1 MSHSMPTNVPLV
13 PGIDNVPRT
22 PRTPRGTLL
31 DRQDP
36 RFYPV
41 VKDGTK
47 PDPQVSIMPI
57 LITVYLQFTVTGV
70 TVVLNSVDQS
80 LKTKTRFFETK
91 TIELETKTRLFE
103 TEMDSVSH

>member
-1 MSHSMPTNVPLV
+1 MPETSHSHSMPTDVPLV

-22 PRTPRGTLL
+22 PRTPHGTLL

-47 PDPQVSIMPI
+47 PDPQVNIGS
-57 LITVYLQFTVTGV
+57 
-70 TVVLNSVDQS
+70 DQ
-80 LKTKTRFFETK
+80 
-91 TIELETKTRLFE
+91 LFR
-103 TEMDSVSH
+103 TTPDFSNDACGGLY

>member
-22 PRTPRGTLL
+22 PRTPRGTII

-47 PDPQVSIMPI
+47 PDPQVGVIMAFI
-57 LITVYLQFTVTGV
+57 IHFSVVSSSKMSRHQTHERNNSFTVTSPCLITFV
-70 TVVLNSVDQS
+70 NQ
-80 LKTKTRFFETK
+80 
-91 TIELETKTRLFE
+91 I
-103 TEMDSVSH
+103 

>member
-22 PRTPRGTLL
+22 PRTPHGTLL

-47 PDPQVSIMPI
+47 PDPQVI
-57 LITVYLQFTVTGV
+57 LLVIHCHTY
-70 TVVLNSVDQS
+70 
-80 LKTKTRFFETK
+80 EPY
-91 TIELETKTRLFE
+91 
-103 TEMDSVSH
+103 